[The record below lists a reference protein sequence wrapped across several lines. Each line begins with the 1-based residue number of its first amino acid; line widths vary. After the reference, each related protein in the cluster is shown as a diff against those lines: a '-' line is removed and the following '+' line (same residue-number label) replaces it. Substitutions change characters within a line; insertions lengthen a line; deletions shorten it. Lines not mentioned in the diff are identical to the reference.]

1 MEIALCVLEFR
12 HLIQSGALPQN
23 LEANCSQWGRSMKN
37 LKDPFRLLAIE
48 ILCTDLRDFWTKI
61 GGVLSKNVFWTNPP
75 VGGAVT
81 GPSDK
86 KGPEVLLRHLG
97 SVRAKF
103 RNCTNGA

>member
-61 GGVLSKNVFWTNPP
+61 GGVLSQNVFWTNLP

-81 GPSDK
+81 GPSDE

-97 SVRAKF
+97 SVRAKL
-103 RNCTNGA
+103 RNRSNSV

>member
-1 MEIALCVLEFR
+1 MT
-12 HLIQSGALPQN
+12 N
-23 LEANCSQWGRSMKN
+23 LS
-37 LKDPFRLLAIE
+37 RLMAME
-48 ILCTDLRDFWTKI
+48 ILCADLRDLGTNI

-103 RNCTNGA
+103 RNRTNGA